1 MAKVGLAATVIGSND
16 AGAQNP
22 GEFHIML
29 DIAFAKPVLPKSGAL
44 VLLIGEGEMPSGVW
58 QQADEVTG
66 GAIDRA
72 LKAAEF
78 KGVKGRTCTIL
89 APGAGLSRVVAVGL
103 GKPADLTAHVLNE
116 AGGHV
121 AAAVLREPAASVA
134 TAALQPAQAAEVAL
148 GAALRAYRFDR
159 YRTKEKAEDKPK
171 LSKLSLLTADPPRA
185 KSAWEPLHSVA
196 KGVFLARD
204 LVSEPPNV
212 LHPAEMADRCKKLSE
227 LGLTIEVLGPR
238 EMSRL
243 GFGALLGVA
252 QGSANEPRMVIMH
265 WNGVSGNARKAKGKP
280 VAFIGKGVTFDTGGI
295 SIKPAGGME
304 DMKWDMAGAG
314 TVVGLMAALAGR
326 KAKVDAVGLVGLV
339 ENMPS
344 GTAQRPGDVVKSY
357 SGQTIEVI
365 NTDAEGRLVLADV
378 LWYCQQKF
386 DPRFMVDLA
395 TLTGAMIVAL
405 GHEYAGMFSNDDA
418 LAQKLSAAGQ
428 ATDEKVWRFPL
439 DDAYDQL
446 IRSDIADMKNIGGR
460 PAGSI
465 SAAHFIQRFV
475 NKKPWAHLDIAGVAW
490 STKDA
495 PCVPKG
501 ATAFGVRLLDRL
513 VAEHYEG

>member
-1 MAKVGLAATVIGSND
+1 
-16 AGAQNP
+16 
-22 GEFHIML
+22 ML
-29 DIAFAKPVLPKSGAL
+29 DVAFAKLGLPKSGAL
-44 VLLIGEGEMPSGVW
+44 ALLIGEGEMPSGVW
-58 QQADEVTG
+58 QQLDEATS
-66 GAIDRA
+66 GAIARA
-72 LKAAEF
+72 LAAAEF
-78 KGVKGRTCTIL
+78 KGARGKTCMIL
-89 APGAGLSRVVAVGL
+89 APGAGLPRVLAVGL
-103 GKPADLTAHVLNE
+103 GKPAELTGRVLNE
-116 AGGHV
+116 AGGSI
-121 AAAVLREPAASVA
+121 AAALSREPAVTVA
-134 TAALQPAQAAEVAL
+134 TGSLQPAEAAEVAF
-148 GAALRAYRFDR
+148 GAVLRAYRFDR

-171 LSKLSLLTADPPRA
+171 LSKLTVLTAEPSRA
-185 KSAWEPLHSVA
+185 RGPWESLEA
-196 KGVFLARD
+196 IAEGVFLTRD

-212 LHPAEMADRCKKLSE
+212 LNPAEMADRCKKLSD
-227 LGLTIEVLGPR
+227 LGLKVEILGPR

-252 QGSANEPRMVIMH
+252 QGSVNEPRMVVLQWH
-265 WNGVSGNARKAKGKP
+265 GVSGNGRKKGNGKP

-314 TVVGLMAALAGR
+314 TVIGLMAALAGR

-344 GTAQRPGDVVKSY
+344 GTAQRPGDVVKTY
-357 SGQTIEVI
+357 SGQTVEVI

-386 DPRFMVDLA
+386 DPRFMIDLA

-418 LAQKLSAAGQ
+418 LAQKLAAVGNE
-428 ATDEKVWRFPL
+428 TNEKVWRFPL
-439 DDAYDQL
+439 HDKYDEL
-446 IRSDIADMKNIGGR
+446 IKSEIADMKNIGGR

-465 SAAHFIQRFV
+465 SAAQFIQRFV
-475 NKKPWAHLDIAGVAW
+475 NNKPWAHLDIAGVAW
-490 STKDA
+490 SGKDA

-501 ATAFGVRLLDRL
+501 ATAFGVRMLDRL
-513 VAEHYEG
+513 VAEHYEAER